1 MPNLRVPEDVA
12 ALIRGLHPDLKKK
25 VRTALSAILA
35 DPTLGKALK
44 AEFAGLRSY
53 RVGRF
58 RIVYRWESQELQF
71 VAVGPRPVIYE
82 ETWRRIKKG
91 R

>member
-25 VRTALSAILA
+25 VRAALAAIVA
-35 DPTLGKALK
+35 DPSAGKALK
-44 AEFAGLRSY
+44 AELAGLRSY

-58 RIVYRWESQELQF
+58 RVVYRWEAQEVQL
-71 VAVGPRPVIYE
+71 VAFGPRSAIYE
-82 ETWRRIKKG
+82 ETWRRVSKG